1 MTEFEKTARNKVVR
15 VAERGAYDSQT
26 IYAILDASPI
36 CHLAFVQE
44 GKPFLIPTIHARSGD
59 EILLHGAKAGRLM
72 KHLGAGND
80 VCIAVTHL
88 DGLVL
93 ARSAFHHS
101 MNYRSVVIFGTG
113 RIIEDEA
120 EKMRG
125 FETITNRVL
134 PGRWDE
140 VRQPNAKEMN
150 ATALAAISIESA
162 SAKVRTGGPMDDEE
176 DYDLPIWAGVVPIRS
191 QMLEPE
197 TDPGSKKDLPVP
209 EHVKDF
215 ISFNR

>member
-72 KHLGAGND
+72 KHIGAGND

-101 MNYRSVVIFGTG
+101 MNYRSAVIFGTG
-113 RIIEDEA
+113 RIIDDEA

-197 TDPGSKKDLPVP
+197 TDPSSKKDLPVP

-215 ISFNR
+215 ISSNR